1 MKVVMAPA
9 NHTYLDQKYV
19 VTSTSSVPA
28 SLGMNW
34 ACPTGCDVSSAYN
47 WDPGSFV
54 TGVTDKNVIGVEG
67 DMWSETIATMSNA
80 DYMVF
85 PRLLALAEVAWS
97 PDVQRTATSP
107 AYHDFLQ
114 RLAVQGNRL
123 QIAGV
128 NFYPSTQVPWQLAAN
143 GTSLTASSSGKVSG
157 TLATLSAPGFPTT
170 TLSMCDGSLGVGC
183 TINWGDGSAT
193 TTGDATGVNATG
205 THVNSLYTI
214 SGEHSYAKSGTYH
227 GTVTLSVGNLAP
239 VTADFTVR
247 VS

>member
-1 MKVVMAPA
+1 
-9 NHTYLDQKYV
+9 
-19 VTSTSSVPA
+19 
-28 SLGMNW
+28 MNW

-67 DMWSETIATMSNA
+67 DMWTETIATMSNA

-143 GTSLTASSSGKVSG
+143 GTTLTASSSGKVSG
-157 TLATLSAPGFPTT
+157 TLATLSAPGFPTS

-214 SGEHSYAKSGTYH
+214 SGTHSYAKSGTYH

-247 VS
+247 VP